1 MPKAKKNLN
10 LPEENPATKRYTHTF
25 SVPPAIC
32 LSEPYNDKDSLKRPA
47 HKGKQFQLGKYHGKD
62 AFTTVASEAFEPGVG
77 YLPSSLFQMMPSL
90 TSAVDMKGKA
100 PFQEVERYKDKFKGG
115 EFRPKGATRLGFMSG
130 DYPKRDEYSN
140 VVSTERLRETIRKED
155 TLSKKQKHARDGEE
169 GFEDEGMLPEI
180 DARRRSTLGGVGGQT
195 LFDVVHRVP
204 DVSLKYKRDDRQ
216 VSLSSPLALPL
227 PTLSLSRSPSP
238 SPSPP
243 NHMRTLERSPSLPYL
258 RT

>member
-1 MPKAKKNLN
+1 
-10 LPEENPATKRYTHTF
+10 
-25 SVPPAIC
+25 
-32 LSEPYNDKDSLKRPA
+32 
-47 HKGKQFQLGKYHGKD
+47 
-62 AFTTVASEAFEPGVG
+62 
-77 YLPSSLFQMMPSL
+77 
-90 TSAVDMKGKA
+90 
-100 PFQEVERYKDKFKGG
+100 
-115 EFRPKGATRLGFMSG
+115 
-130 DYPKRDEYSN
+130 
-140 VVSTERLRETIRKED
+140 
-155 TLSKKQKHARDGEE
+155 
-169 GFEDEGMLPEI
+169 MLPEI